1 MAVLPP
7 DPVFILKGDMG
18 YIHSLS
24 FLNCEKDHT
33 STLLVATEAGFVHI
47 WDLETNR
54 MKYKQ
59 SMGESIQVV
68 HSIDQNIVTQEKSG
82 MLKVWNVSESQYE
95 NVCSYECYGGYC
107 KSLILNENL
116 IVPQANG
123 KLDIIDLNMTKIST
137 LNPLDDRL
145 GNCMCLEK
153 ATINGATYVLAGYE
167 TGDII
172 LYDLKSN
179 KSCSKI
185 KLRECIT
192 SISYDPLTCRG
203 IVGNSSNMLQL
214 FTIDKTLNM
223 VLKCEINITNEGCN
237 IVKIRQDRKIFV
249 SGSWDGKLRL
259 FSWKSLRLL
268 VLLNEHRKTISDVQF
283 SPNIVNYWKSN
294 IMAVSSGDGSV
305 SLWNLYN

>member
-7 DPVFILKGDMG
+7 DPVFVLKGDMG

-59 SMGESIQVV
+59 SMGESLQVV
-68 HSIDQNIVTQEKSG
+68 HSIDQSIVTQEKSG
-82 MLKVWNVSESQYE
+82 ILKVWNVSESQYE

-116 IVPQANG
+116 VVPQSIG
-123 KLDIIDLNMTKIST
+123 KLDIIDINMKKIST
-137 LNPLDDRL
+137 LDPIDDRL
-145 GNCMCLEK
+145 GNS
-153 ATINGATYVLAGYE
+153 GYE

-172 LYDLKSN
+172 LYDLKTN

-185 KLRECIT
+185 KLRECVT
-192 SISYDPLTCRG
+192 SISYDPLTNRG

-223 VLKCEINITNEGCN
+223 VLKCEINITNEGCS

-249 SGSWDGKLRL
+249 SGCWDGKLRL

-268 VLLNEHRKTISDVQF
+268 VLLNEHRKSISDVQF

-305 SLWNLYN
+305 SLWNFHQILSITGSRI

>member
-1 MAVLPP
+1 
-7 DPVFILKGDMG
+7 
-18 YIHSLS
+18 
-24 FLNCEKDHT
+24 
-33 STLLVATEAGFVHI
+33 
-47 WDLETNR
+47 

-59 SMGESIQVV
+59 SMGESLQVV
-68 HSIDQNIVTQEKSG
+68 HSIDQSIVTQEKSG
-82 MLKVWNVSESQYE
+82 ILKVWNVSESQYE

-116 IVPQANG
+116 VVPQSIG
-123 KLDIIDLNMTKIST
+123 KLDIIDINMKKIST
-137 LNPLDDRL
+137 LDPIDDRL

-153 ATINGATYVLAGYE
+153 ATINGVTHVLAGYE

-172 LYDLKSN
+172 LYDLKTN

-185 KLRECIT
+185 KLRECVT
-192 SISYDPLTCRG
+192 SISYDPLTNRG

-223 VLKCEINITNEGCN
+223 VLKCEINITNEGCS

-249 SGSWDGKLRL
+249 SGCWDGKLRL

-268 VLLNEHRKTISDVQF
+268 VLLNEHRKSISDVQF